1 MQHILIVEDD
11 RTIAESITFILEQ
24 DSFSCQ
30 WFDNGNDAL
39 DYVENNAVDL
49 MLLDVGLPDMSGFD
63 VLRKLRI
70 KSDLPV
76 VIISARDDESD
87 QVLALEGLGANGYI
101 TKPFSP
107 RIVVAHVRSQLRR
120 NRADKN
126 SRSKF
131 SINQAMQK
139 ISFHNQELTL
149 TPTEFKIL
157 SHLIEHPNQVH
168 TREYLMKNIWG
179 DKLHPS
185 DESTINTHIKSIRKR
200 LKEIDE
206 LCDPQKLIL
215 TNRGIGYSLI
225 E

>member
-1 MQHILIVEDD
+1 MRHILIVEDD
-11 RTIAESITFILEQ
+11 RTIAESIAFILEQ

-30 WFDNGNDAL
+30 WFDNGTDAL
-39 DYVENNAVDL
+39 DYLDNNPVDL

-63 VLRKLRI
+63 VLRKVRV

-76 VIISARDDESD
+76 VIITARDDESD

-107 RIVVAHVRSQLRR
+107 RLVVAHVRSQLRR
-120 NRADKN
+120 NRTDIN
-126 SRSKF
+126 SESKF

-139 ISFHNQELTL
+139 ILFHNQELIL
-149 TPTEFKIL
+149 THTEFKIL
-157 SHLIEHPNQVH
+157 SHLIEHPNRVH
-168 TREYLMKNIWG
+168 TREYLMKNIW
-179 DKLHPS
+179 DNPVS
-185 DESTINTHIKSIRKR
+185 DEKTINTHIKSIRKR

-206 LCDPQKLIL
+206 SCDPQKIIL

>member
-30 WFDNGNDAL
+30 WFDNGRDAL
-39 DYVENNAVDL
+39 DYVDNNAVDL

-63 VLRKLRI
+63 VLRKVRI

-107 RIVVAHVRSQLRR
+107 RLVVAHVRAQLRR
-120 NRADKN
+120 ERADN
-126 SRSKF
+126 NPESKF
-131 SINQAMQK
+131 SINQAMQRVM
-139 ISFHNQELTL
+139 FHNQELAL
-149 TPTEFKIL
+149 TPAEFKIL
-157 SHLIEHPNQVH
+157 SHLIKHPNQVH
-168 TREYLMKNIWG
+168 TREYLMSIIWDRPHG
-179 DKLHPS
+179 S
-185 DESTINTHIKSIRKR
+185 DIKTINTHIKSIRKR
-200 LKEIDE
+200 LHEIDE
-206 LCDPQKLIL
+206 ISDPIE
-215 TNRGIGYSLI
+215 THRGIGYSLI

>member
-11 RTIAESITFILEQ
+11 RTIAESIAFILEQ

-30 WFDNGNDAL
+30 WFDNGTDAL

-63 VLRKLRI
+63 VLRKFALNQI
-70 KSDLPV
+70 YLLSSLLPGMM
-76 VIISARDDESD
+76 SLTKL
-87 QVLALEGLGANGYI
+87 LALEGLGANGYI

-107 RIVVAHVRSQLRR
+107 RLVVAHVRSQLRR
-120 NRADKN
+120 DRTDTNPE
-126 SRSKF
+126 SKF
-131 SINQAMQK
+131 SINQDMQK
-139 ISFHNQELTL
+139 ILFHNQELTL
-149 TPTEFKIL
+149 TQTEFKIL
-157 SHLIEHPNQVH
+157 SHLIQHPNRVH
-168 TREYLMKNIWG
+168 TREYLMNIIW
-179 DKLHPS
+179 DKPKGS
-185 DESTINTHIKSIRKR
+185 DKKTINTHIKSIRKR

-206 LCDPQKLIL
+206 SCDPQKLIL

>member
-39 DYVENNAVDL
+39 DYAENNAVDL

-149 TPTEFKIL
+149 TPLEFKIL
-157 SHLIEHPNQVH
+157 SHLIQHPNQVH
-168 TREYLMKNIWG
+168 TREYLMNNIWDRPHG
-179 DKLHPS
+179 S
-185 DESTINTHIKSIRKR
+185 DEKTINTHIKSIRKR
-200 LKEIDE
+200 LLEIDE
-206 LCDPQKLIL
+206 SDPIE
-215 TNRGIGYSLI
+215 THRGIGYSLI

>member
-11 RTIAESITFILEQ
+11 RTIAESIAFILEQ

-30 WFDNGNDAL
+30 WFDNGRDAL

-63 VLRKLRI
+63 VLRKVRV

-107 RIVVAHVRSQLRR
+107 RLVVAHVRSQLRR
-120 NRADKN
+120 DRTGKN
-126 SRSKF
+126 PKSKF

-139 ISFHNQELTL
+139 ILFHNQELTL
-149 TPTEFKIL
+149 TQTEFKIL
-157 SHLIEHPNQVH
+157 SHLIKHPNQVH
-168 TREYLMKNIWG
+168 SRDYLMNNIWDRPHG
-179 DKLHPS
+179 S
-185 DESTINTHIKSIRKR
+185 DEKTINTHIKSIRKR
-200 LKEIDE
+200 LHEIDE
-206 LCDPQKLIL
+206 MSDPIE
-215 TNRGIGYSLI
+215 THRGIGYSLI

>member
-30 WFDNGNDAL
+30 WFDNGGDAL

-107 RIVVAHVRSQLRR
+107 RLVVAHVRSQLRR
-120 NRADKN
+120 DRTGKN
-126 SRSKF
+126 PKSKF

-139 ISFHNQELTL
+139 ILFHNQELTL
-149 TPTEFKIL
+149 TQTEFKIL
-157 SHLIEHPNQVH
+157 SHLIQHPNQVH
-168 TREYLMKNIWG
+168 SRDYLMNNIWDRPHG
-179 DKLHPS
+179 S
-185 DESTINTHIKSIRKR
+185 DEKTINTHIKSIRKR
-200 LKEIDE
+200 LHEIDE
-206 LCDPQKLIL
+206 MNDYIE
-215 TNRGIGYSLI
+215 THRGIGYSLI

>member
-30 WFDNGNDAL
+30 WFDNGTDAL
-39 DYVENNAVDL
+39 DYLENNAVDL

-107 RIVVAHVRSQLRR
+107 RLVVAHVRSQLRR
-120 NRADKN
+120 GRTDKN
-126 SRSKF
+126 PESKF

-139 ISFHNQELTL
+139 ISFQNQELTL
-149 TPTEFKIL
+149 TQTEFKIL
-157 SHLIEHPNQVH
+157 SHLIQHPNRVH
-168 TREYLMKNIWG
+168 TREYLMSIIWDRPHG
-179 DKLHPS
+179 S
-185 DESTINTHIKSIRKR
+185 DIKTINTHIKSIRKR
-200 LKEIDE
+200 LHEIDE
-206 LCDPQKLIL
+206 MSDPIE
-215 TNRGIGYSLI
+215 THRGIGYSLI

>member
-11 RTIAESITFILEQ
+11 RTIAESIAFILEQ

-30 WFDNGNDAL
+30 WFDNGHDAL
-39 DYVENNAVDL
+39 SFIENNAVDL

-120 NRADKN
+120 NRTDKN

-149 TPTEFKIL
+149 TPLEFKIL
-157 SHLIEHPNQVH
+157 SHLIQHPNQVH
-168 TREYLMKNIWG
+168 TREYLMNNIWDRPHG
-179 DKLHPS
+179 S
-185 DESTINTHIKSIRKR
+185 DEKTINTHIKSIRKR
-200 LKEIDE
+200 LLEIDE
-206 LCDPQKLIL
+206 SDPIE
-215 TNRGIGYSLI
+215 THRGIGYSLI

>member
-30 WFDNGNDAL
+30 WFDNGGDAL

-63 VLRKLRI
+63 VLRKVRI
-70 KSDLPV
+70 KSDIPV

-107 RIVVAHVRSQLRR
+107 RLVVAHVRSQLRR
-120 NRADKN
+120 DRTGKN
-126 SRSKF
+126 PKSKF

-139 ISFHNQELTL
+139 ILFHNQELTL
-149 TPTEFKIL
+149 TQTEFKIL
-157 SHLIEHPNQVH
+157 SHLIKHPNQVH
-168 TREYLMKNIWG
+168 SRDYLMNNIWDRPHG
-179 DKLHPS
+179 S
-185 DESTINTHIKSIRKR
+185 DEKTINTHIKSIRKR
-200 LKEIDE
+200 LHEIDE
-206 LCDPQKLIL
+206 INDPIE
-215 TNRGIGYSLI
+215 THRGIGYSLI

>member
-30 WFDNGNDAL
+30 WFDNGSDAL

-149 TPTEFKIL
+149 TPLEFKIL
-157 SHLIEHPNQVH
+157 SHLIQHPNQVH
-168 TREYLMKNIWG
+168 TREYLMKNIWVRDRG
-179 DKLHPS
+179 SDKK
-185 DESTINTHIKSIRKR
+185 TINTHIKSIRKR
-200 LKEIDE
+200 LQEIDE
-206 LCDPQKLIL
+206 IDPIR
-215 TNRGIGYSLI
+215 THRGMGYSLI

>member
-30 WFDNGNDAL
+30 WFDNGGDAL

-63 VLRKLRI
+63 VLRKVRI
-70 KSDLPV
+70 ESDLPV

-87 QVLALEGLGANGYI
+87 QVLALAGLGANGYI
-101 TKPFSP
+101 PKPFSP
-107 RIVVAHVRSQLRR
+107 RLVVAHVRAQLRR
-120 NRADKN
+120 KRTDNN
-126 SRSKF
+126 PESKF

-139 ISFHNQELTL
+139 VMFHNQELTL
-149 TPTEFKIL
+149 TPAEFKIL
-157 SHLIEHPNQVH
+157 SHMIKHPNQVH
-168 TREYLMKNIWG
+168 TREYLKSIIWDRPHG
-179 DKLHPS
+179 S
-185 DESTINTHIKSIRKR
+185 DIKVINTHIKSIRKR
-200 LKEIDE
+200 LHEIDE
-206 LCDPQKLIL
+206 MSDPIE
-215 TNRGIGYSLI
+215 THRGIGYSLI

>member
-30 WFDNGNDAL
+30 WFDNGTDAL

-76 VIISARDDESD
+76 VIITARDDESD

-107 RIVVAHVRSQLRR
+107 RLVVAHVRAQLRR
-120 NRADKN
+120 DRTDNN
-126 SRSKF
+126 PESKF
-131 SINQAMQK
+131 SINQAMQRV
-139 ISFHNQELTL
+139 IFHNQELTL
-149 TPTEFKIL
+149 TPAEFKIL
-157 SHLIEHPNQVH
+157 SHLIKHPNQVH
-168 TREYLMKNIWG
+168 TREYLMSIIWDRPHG
-179 DKLHPS
+179 S
-185 DESTINTHIKSIRKR
+185 DIKTINTHIKSIRKR
-200 LKEIDE
+200 LHEIDE
-206 LCDPQKLIL
+206 MSDPIE
-215 TNRGIGYSLI
+215 THRGIGYSLI

>member
-30 WFDNGNDAL
+30 WFDNGHDAL

-63 VLRKLRI
+63 VLRKVRT

-107 RIVVAHVRSQLRR
+107 RLVVAHVRAQLRR
-120 NRADKN
+120 ERTDNN
-126 SRSKF
+126 PESKF
-131 SINQAMQK
+131 SINQAMQRVM
-139 ISFHNQELTL
+139 FHNQELTL
-149 TPTEFKIL
+149 TPAEFKIL
-157 SHLIEHPNQVH
+157 SHLIKHPNQVH
-168 TREYLMKNIWG
+168 TREYLMSIIWDRPHG
-179 DKLHPS
+179 S
-185 DESTINTHIKSIRKR
+185 DIKTINTHIKSIRKR
-200 LKEIDE
+200 LHEIDE
-206 LCDPQKLIL
+206 ISDPIE
-215 TNRGIGYSLI
+215 THRGIGYSLI

>member
-30 WFDNGNDAL
+30 WFDNGSDAL
-39 DYVENNAVDL
+39 DYVENTAVYL
-49 MLLDVGLPDMSGFD
+49 MLLDVCLPDMSGFD
-63 VLRKLRI
+63 VLRQLRI
-70 KSDLPV
+70 KSYLPV

-126 SRSKF
+126 SKSKF

-149 TPTEFKIL
+149 TPLEFKIL
-157 SHLIEHPNQVH
+157 SHLIQHPNQVH
-168 TREYLMKNIWG
+168 TREYLMNNIWDRPHG
-179 DKLHPS
+179 S
-185 DESTINTHIKSIRKR
+185 DEKTINTHIKSIRKR
-200 LKEIDE
+200 LLEIDE
-206 LCDPQKLIL
+206 SDPIE
-215 TNRGIGYSLI
+215 THRGIGYSLI

>member
-11 RTIAESITFILEQ
+11 RTIAESIIFILEQ

-30 WFDNGNDAL
+30 WFDNGGDAL

-49 MLLDVGLPDMSGFD
+49 ILLDVGLPDMSGFD
-63 VLRKLRI
+63 VLRKVRV
-70 KSDLPV
+70 KSGLPV

-107 RIVVAHVRSQLRR
+107 RLVVAHVRSQLRR
-120 NRADKN
+120 DRTDKN
-126 SRSKF
+126 SKSTF

-139 ISFHNQELTL
+139 ISFQNQELIL

-157 SHLIEHPNQVH
+157 SHLIQHPNQVH
-168 TREYLMKNIWG
+168 TREYLMNNIW
-179 DKLHPS
+179 DKPHGS
-185 DESTINTHIKSIRKR
+185 DEKTINTHIKSIRKR
-200 LKEIDE
+200 LYEIDE
-206 LCDPQKLIL
+206 LIDPQKLIV
-215 TNRGIGYSLI
+215 THRGIGYSLI